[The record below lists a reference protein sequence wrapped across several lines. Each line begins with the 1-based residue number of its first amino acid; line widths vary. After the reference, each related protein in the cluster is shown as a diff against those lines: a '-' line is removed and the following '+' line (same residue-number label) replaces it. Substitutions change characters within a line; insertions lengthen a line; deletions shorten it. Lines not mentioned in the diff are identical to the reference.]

1 MFTTLISMSLLP
13 PLAGKLKDVG
23 SADVIVGVV
32 EAKPATSSI
41 LRGASCG
48 TSLLT
53 VTIPVIS
60 LSTAANG

>member
-48 TSLLT
+48 TSL
-53 VTIPVIS
+53 
-60 LSTAANG
+60 